1 MGWITLVG
9 AAISAIGQISS
20 ANAQSKQLKFDANIA
35 IQNST
40 IALQNASRERE
51 AADVE
56 ESLQR
61 DRLRRS
67 MGAANT
73 ARAKS
78 GVTQTGSS
86 LFVEEESM
94 LNGELDALL
103 IRHKGTLAE
112 NNYKSQAATFQA
124 QSSQLKSQAKNVK
137 KAGFIGAAG
146 TLLTGAASAG
156 MGSSL
161 FKGAA
166 GKGTVIPASGGN
178 AGYTRYYSG

>member
-1 MGWITLVG
+1 MGWVTLVG

-20 ANAQSKQLKFDANIA
+20 ANAQSNQLKYDANIA

-40 IALQNASRERE
+40 LALQNASRERE
-51 AADVE
+51 AADLE

-61 DRLRRS
+61 DKLRRT

-78 GVTQTGSS
+78 GITMTGSS

-94 LNGELDALL
+94 IQGELDALL

-112 NNYKSQAATFQA
+112 NNYKSQSAIYRSQA
-124 QSSQLKSQAKNVK
+124 GQLKAQAKNVK
-137 KAGFIGAAG
+137 ASGFLGAAG
-146 TLLTGAASAG
+146 TLLTGAASSG

-161 FKGAA
+161 FSTAA
-166 GKGTVIPASGGN
+166 KGTTIPATATS

>member
-1 MGWITLVG
+1 MAQVALIAG
-9 AAISAIGQISS
+9 AVFGAMGQISS

-112 NNYKSQAATFQA
+112 NNYKSQSVVFKNQA
-124 QSSQLKSQAKNVK
+124 SQLKSQAKNVK
-137 KAGFIGAAG
+137 KAGYVAAFG

-156 MGSSL
+156 VGGKLGSVGSGSS
-161 FKGAA
+161 G
-166 GKGTVIPASGGN
+166 GGTYIPIKF
-178 AGYTRYYSG
+178 